1 MLEHSCGPTEAV
13 ALNGLEDLAVALL
26 RTKAANLLLCS
37 RQPVSRLR
45 TEIIRASRPIL
56 VTLSDPIDAVQHLVE
71 EAGYGLA
78 DAIRAVANSC
88 AAMETLAVTAP
99 ALVVVPHDLHNA
111 PATVAAIGH
120 HLKIPVEP
128 SELARLLETVPPP
141 EEAEADRHFWLEQLS
156 QAEKALVT
164 GALQPYVAFLSGGN
178 LERLIWEPGLF
189 YVSEEPAAPVPVPVA
204 RPIEITGRVRF
215 LVYGPFITLPSGAW
229 LAEIVL
235 GFSAEAAGM
244 GFTIEIFAGTSLA
257 HTSIEAAGEQVT
269 EIQLQFTIANSAT
282 QPLQVRICNTRAA
295 FDGRLALGYV
305 ALTRQA
311 ALPEATRE
319 RLTSALRQ

>member
-1 MLEHSCGPTEAV
+1 MLEHRFGPTEAV

-26 RTKAANLLLCS
+26 QTKATNLLVCS
-37 RQPVSRLR
+37 GQPVLRLR

-56 VTLSDPIDAVQHLVE
+56 VALSDPIDAVQHLVE
-71 EAGYGLA
+71 EAGYSLA
-78 DAIRAVANSC
+78 DAIRTVANSC
-88 AAMETLAVTAP
+88 AAMETLAVAAP
-99 ALVVVPHDLHNA
+99 ALVVVPHDLHDA
-111 PATVAAIGH
+111 QATVAAIGH

-128 SELARLLETVPPP
+128 PELAGLLETVPPP
-141 EEAEADRHFWLEQLS
+141 EEADSRFWLEQLS

-164 GALQPYVAFLSGGN
+164 GALQPYGAFFSGGN

-189 YVSEEPAAPVPVPVA
+189 YASEEPASPVLVPVTRA
-204 RPIEITGRVRF
+204 IEITGRVRF

-244 GFTIEIFAGTSLA
+244 SFTVEIFAGTSLA
-257 HTSIEAAGEQVT
+257 HTSIEATGEQVT
-269 EIQLQFTIANSAT
+269 EIRLQFTIANSAN

-305 ALTRQA
+305 SLTRQV
-311 ALPEATRE
+311 ALPETTRE
-319 RLTSALRQ
+319 QLTSALRQ